1 LSLPP
6 TRPPC
11 PPLPNH
17 IAALLPPAWGH
28 VVSYLHIAMQMLK
41 KDTTLGITIVTSAL
55 VVGRLDAELR
65 LRILPFG
72 QKDLPFGP
80 TAYKEAFEQV
90 LAGWMETIPQL
101 AQGAD
106 EWPKPH
112 TIHVDF
118 FAGGPVF
125 EPTKQILG
133 PDCKILVWFSAS
145 LASMPSHLT
154 DYDFGAIVE
163 EIYADE
169 SRRENRS
176 KEVILQQVGD
186 AWNGSDR
193 LSGVVVKFP
202 GVPDMYDYERLAY
215 GGGPPPPGLGTLFS
229 LTQKMC
235 KSVDGFIAVTSS
247 CLEPVAI
254 PYCRQFYKER
264 GQELFAVGMQAHEL
278 CWDPAQ
284 PIQLSN
290 QTIKSFLDKAASEHG
305 SRSVLYISFGS
316 LFFPVATPGHVEALI
331 DTLLNLQQPFPFVLA
346 LGGPMASLPQ
356 ELIERVNA
364 TGKGLICDFWVE
376 QRATLQHKS
385 VGWFLT
391 HGGFNSVSEALVQG
405 IPLIVWPCG
414 GEQPI
419 NAALFSSG
427 PNPIGIEL
435 LQIRAGP
442 AVGPSLR
449 GGPKITGTVEDATEE
464 FKAVFTDAR
473 GARGATLRANAQKL
487 SEGLREARAGEA
499 AEELVRL
506 SKF

>member
-1 LSLPP
+1 MP
-6 TRPPC
+6 TH
-11 PPLPNH
+11 H

-28 VVSYLHIAMQMLK
+28 VVSYLHIVTQMLK

-55 VVGRLDAELR
+55 VVGRIDAELVGCTHDEER

-80 TAYKEAFEQV
+80 TSFKESFEQV
-90 LAGWMETIPQL
+90 LAGWMETIPRL

-106 EWPKPH
+106 GWPKPR
-112 TIHVDF
+112 TIHFDF

-125 EPTKQILG
+125 APTKQILG
-133 PDCKILVWFSAS
+133 PDCKFLVWFSAG
-145 LASMPSHLT
+145 LGSMTTHLT
-154 DYDFGAIVE
+154 DYDFGAIAE

-169 SRRENRS
+169 SRRENRT
-176 KEVILQQVGD
+176 KEVILEQVGS
-186 AWNGSDR
+186 AWNGSDK

-202 GVPDMYDYERLAY
+202 GAPDMYDYERLAY
-215 GGGPPPPGLGTLFS
+215 ATGPPPPGIGALFS
-229 LTQKMC
+229 LTHNMC
-235 KSVDGFIAVTSS
+235 KSVDGFIAVTST

-254 PYCRQFYKER
+254 PFCRQFYKER

-278 CWDPAQ
+278 CWDQ
-284 PIQLSN
+284 THPIPLSN
-290 QTIKSFLDKAASEHG
+290 ETIKCFLDKAVSEHG
-305 SRSVLYISFGS
+305 PRSVLYISFGS
-316 LFFPVATPGHVEALI
+316 LYFPVATPGHVEALI
-331 DTLLNLQQPFPFVLA
+331 NTLLNLEQPFPFVLA
-346 LGGPMASLPQ
+346 LGGQMASLPQ
-356 ELIERVNA
+356 ELIDRVNS

-376 QRATLQHKS
+376 QRAVLQHHS
-385 VGWFLT
+385 AIGWFLT

-405 IPLIVWPCG
+405 IPLILWPCG

-435 LQIRAGP
+435 LQVRAGP

-449 GGPKITGTVEDATEE
+449 GGPKITGTVEDATAE
-464 FKAVFTDAR
+464 FKAVFADAR

-487 SEGLREARAGEA
+487 SEGLKEARAGEA

-506 SKF
+506 TKF